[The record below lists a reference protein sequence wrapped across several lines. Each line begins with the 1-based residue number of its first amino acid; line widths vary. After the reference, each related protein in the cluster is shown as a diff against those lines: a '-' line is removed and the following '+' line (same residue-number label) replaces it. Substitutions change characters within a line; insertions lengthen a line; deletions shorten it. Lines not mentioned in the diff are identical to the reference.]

1 MAQAPGVL
9 CGLCGG
15 KPLKKEALGILHG
28 HFPRSHN
35 DAGQLTLQGHQ
46 VTLSPIHTV
55 SGPYK
60 VTCSFPGLTW
70 DIFEAAV
77 LPTTGPEEV
86 TQGKGAGGEES
97 TGEPRQG
104 APWETGSGRAS
115 LGGPWPWD
123 GHLRSFRNGGWH
135 SLGVS
140 GVPGSLVKA
149 NKEVLVEG
157 EDSSRCRH
165 LFREASLWGLH
176 EMGRS
181 QRGLRFYQTLWS
193 IVLMP
198 ETTLQPL
205 GFT

>member
-1 MAQAPGVL
+1 M
-9 CGLCGG
+9 
-15 KPLKKEALGILHG
+15 
-28 HFPRSHN
+28 
-35 DAGQLTLQGHQ
+35 
-46 VTLSPIHTV
+46 
-55 SGPYK
+55 
-60 VTCSFPGLTW
+60 
-70 DIFEAAV
+70 
-77 LPTTGPEEV
+77 
-86 TQGKGAGGEES
+86 
-97 TGEPRQG
+97 
-104 APWETGSGRAS
+104 
-115 LGGPWPWD
+115 GGPWPWD

-165 LFREASLWGLH
+165 LFREAWLWGLH